1 MITEDTRIDYERI
14 GEIDPPSVSAA
25 ISDTF
30 GSDFSR
36 ADRDELLILLE
47 AIALN
52 LREEGS
58 FYDSLRAVAGSGLD
72 MPCGIYTHAAVGTN
86 EGLKLLAI
94 LQVAIIESYSVL
106 AANERL
112 AN

>member
-1 MITEDTRIDYERI
+1 MITEDTRIDYERVGDI
-14 GEIDPPSVSAA
+14 IPPSVS
-25 ISDTF
+25 TVLFEVF

-47 AIALN
+47 VVALS
-52 LREEGS
+52 LRQEGA
-58 FYDSLRAVAGSGLD
+58 FCDSLREVVGSD
-72 MPCGIYTHAAVGTN
+72 MPCGIYTHAAIGKN

-94 LQVAIIESYSVL
+94 LQVAIVESYSVL
-106 AANERL
+106 AVNQRL